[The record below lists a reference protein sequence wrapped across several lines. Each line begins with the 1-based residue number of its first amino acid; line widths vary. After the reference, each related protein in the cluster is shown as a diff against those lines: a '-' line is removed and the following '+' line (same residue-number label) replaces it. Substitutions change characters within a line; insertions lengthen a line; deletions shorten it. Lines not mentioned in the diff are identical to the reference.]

1 MKNNSSLCNF
11 PCNELRLNIQRN
23 NNNKTI
29 KYMKRIIIALMVT
42 IAFCTLALAQKKVTI
57 VKDSI
62 GKAKITVT
70 KTSSATDDED
80 SDTTFVAEWEDTPD
94 SASNTTISATNDDD
108 FPFNFDGQHFGSA
121 ALLIPII
128 AIIMGCGLPIFII
141 FITFFFR
148 YKNKKAK
155 YRLAEQALASGQPIP
170 EGMFSE
176 QRVENDIQTKGIK
189 NTFMGI
195 GLFIFLWALTG
206 NFGIGCI
213 GLLIM
218 FTGLGQLVIC
228 YTQKPSSIEKGPYVH
243 TSRNNQVSDAKA
255 NHEEKSDKPST
266 EE

>member
-1 MKNNSSLCNF
+1 
-11 PCNELRLNIQRN
+11 
-23 NNNKTI
+23 
-29 KYMKRIIIALMVT
+29 MKRIMIALIVAT
-42 IAFCTLALAQKKVTI
+42 AFSTLALAQKKITI
-57 VKDSI
+57 SAVKDSI
-62 GKAKITVT
+62 GKAKITLT
-70 KTSSATDDED
+70 KTASATNDED
-80 SDTTFVAEWEDTPD
+80 SDTTFIAEWEDTPD
-94 SASNTTISATNDDD
+94 SASNTAVSTTDDDD
-108 FPFNFDGQHFGSA
+108 FPFNFNGQHFGSA

-155 YRLAEQALASGQPIP
+155 YRLVEQALASGQPIP
-170 EGMFSE
+170 EGVFSE
-176 QRVENDIQTKGIK
+176 QKMDNDIQTKGIK

-206 NFGIGCI
+206 NFGLGCI

-228 YTQKPSSIEKGPYVH
+228 YTQKSSSIEKGPYSSN
-243 TSRNNQVSDAKA
+243 SRNKQVSDAKA
-255 NHEEKSDKPST
+255 NQEEKSDKPST